1 MKNIILI
8 LILFFSL
15 DSYSQKKYSNIK
27 IGKKYISLKGY
38 KSLFGSSF
46 TKEDSLLFVIRKNDT
61 LIPFPDEYIQPK
73 GVEVE
78 YIEKDSIFLDI
89 YEDIVFKKHVNIQN
103 KSTNNLKMRY
113 WKDEI
118 KIYFANNVDKE
129 VKSELSNFA
138 NYLNKEVDSLKIS
151 FVDNINQ
158 SNFIIYDFNSN
169 DDIKYDK
176 RIKDFYND
184 YYISWK
190 GNQRIYDC
198 KLQINSNSYKNKK
211 DFITAS
217 KILFLKSLG
226 HLNLTHLLP
235 KDSYLSAHYS
245 NIKEFSEKDLEILK
259 YHYSYG
265 ICKGADLK
273 TFQEQ
278 HFKAKQVLKETGRP
292 MYFIQTY

>member
-46 TKEDSLLFVIRKNDT
+46 SKEDSLLFVIRKNDT

-151 FVDNINQ
+151 FIDNINQ

-211 DFITAS
+211 DLITAS

-226 HLNLTHLLP
+226 HLNLTYLLP

-265 ICKGADLK
+265 ICKGTDLK

-278 HFKAKQVLKETGRP
+278 HYKAKQVLKETGRP

>member
-8 LILFFSL
+8 LILFLSL

-46 TKEDSLLFVIRKNDT
+46 SKEDSLLFVIRKNDT

-184 YYISWK
+184 HYISWK

-211 DFITAS
+211 DLITAS

-226 HLNLTHLLP
+226 NLNLTHLLP

-265 ICKGADLK
+265 ICKGTDLK

-278 HFKAKQVLKETGRP
+278 HYKAKQVLKETGRP

>member
-8 LILFFSL
+8 LILFLSL

-27 IGKKYISLKGY
+27 IGKKYTSLRDY

-89 YEDIVFKKHVNIQN
+89 YEDIIFKKHVNIQN
-103 KSTNNLKMRY
+103 KSTSNLKMRY

-151 FVDNINQ
+151 FIDNINQ

-211 DFITAS
+211 DLIIAS

-226 HLNLTHLLP
+226 HLNLTYLLP

-265 ICKGADLK
+265 ICKGTDLK

-278 HFKAKQVLKETGRP
+278 HFKAKRVLKETGRP

>member
-46 TKEDSLLFVIRKNDT
+46 SKEDSLLFVIRKNDT

-211 DFITAS
+211 DLITAS

-265 ICKGADLK
+265 ICKGTDLK

-278 HFKAKQVLKETGRP
+278 HYKAKQVLKETGRP

>member
-8 LILFFSL
+8 LILFLSL

-46 TKEDSLLFVIRKNDT
+46 SKEDSLLFVIRKNDT

-129 VKSELSNFA
+129 VKSKLSNFA

-184 YYISWK
+184 HYISWK

-211 DFITAS
+211 DLITAS

-226 HLNLTHLLP
+226 NLNLTHLLP

-245 NIKEFSEKDLEILK
+245 NIKEFSAKDLEILK

-265 ICKGADLK
+265 ICKGTDLK